1 MTGESD
7 RDGSARMAEVT
18 VQFLHR
24 HLITVMRAQ
33 VIPRGGVAAWQAKGG
48 LCGQVCNVPAALSPP
63 TPPAPDREGGL
74 EAQSSQHVAGDLLCW
89 GCFHTSIRGGRSGAR
104 VDVLVRG
111 HCDSTGDKGQD
122 TTSLAN

>member
-89 GCFHTSIRGGRSGAR
+89 GCFHTLIRGGRSGAR

-111 HCDSTGDKGQD
+111 HSTPQGARARTQ
-122 TTSLAN
+122 LA